1 MNVQATPLA
10 AARPRPRFKW
20 AFPALLALLALALLT
35 AGLLAN
41 VNRRE
46 DWSRFRPLARSGQP
60 ASSITVALPNLIL
73 PLTPE
78 QAVEQNLERPFD
90 AAPDTPAQKFQLEA
104 DDGSRERALECLA
117 QAIYYEAA
125 TEGPD
130 GQRAVAQVVLNRMH
144 HPGFP
149 PTVCGVVYQ
158 GSELPT
164 GCQFTFTCDGSLA
177 RTPLPAIWAQ
187 AKRIASEA
195 LNGRVD
201 PAIGHATHYHADY
214 VVPYWADSLLKQV
227 QIGHHIFYRLRG
239 TLGSSAA
246 FSQRYPGMEPN
257 LPPPPSTVAVANEAA
272 DQAQQLL
279 EFGCSDTDTR
289 CGRCRRPSGS
299 GRAKAGPPRRHQQ
312 GPTADRPGRRARSQ
326 TPAAEAKRRLPSAKQ
341 QADRARR
348 TERRQG
354 GEHEHRLLAS
364 STILGPGI

>member
-1 MNVQATPLA
+1 MNVRATPVA
-10 AARPRPRFKW
+10 AARRRPPFKW

-46 DWSRFRPLARSGQP
+46 DWSRFRRLARTAPP
-60 ASSITVALPNLIL
+60 ASSITVALPNLIR
-73 PLTPE
+73 PLTVE
-78 QAVEQNLERPFD
+78 QAVQQNLERPFD
-90 AAPDTPAQKFQLEA
+90 AAPDTPAQKFELKA
-104 DDGSRERALECLA
+104 DDGSRERALECMT

-149 PTVCGVVYQ
+149 STVCGVVYQ

-164 GCQFTFTCDGSLA
+164 GCQFTFTCDGSLG
-177 RTPLPAIWAQ
+177 RIPLPAVWVQ

-195 LNGRVD
+195 LDGRVD
-201 PAIGHATHYHADY
+201 PAVGHATHYHADY

-239 TLGSSAA
+239 TLGSTAA

-257 LPPPPSTVAVANEAA
+257 LPPPPSAVAVANEAA
-272 DQAQQLL
+272 GQAEQLL
-279 EFGCSDTDTR
+279 GSDVSSRTPVAAD
-289 CGRCRRPSGS
+289 
-299 GRAKAGPPRRHQQ
+299 AAGLA
-312 GPTADRPGRRARSQ
+312 T
-326 TPAAEAKRRLPSAKQ
+326 AAEPK
-341 QADRARR
+341 
-348 TERRQG
+348 EV
-354 GEHEHRLLAS
+354 LLADS
-364 STILGPGI
+364 SKGQLLIDQGAAPVRKAAPPKPRDDCPATSSKQIVAVAPNDVRVSNPNSVC